1 MGSKGLL
8 LTAEGA
14 RRALL
19 SLGFTYDRDSTH
31 DHVYRYPGSG
41 VACAFPKKGI
51 YSRNVLSKLLH
62 QMRQAGVNMTQE
74 EFLRAA
80 R

>member
-8 LTAEGA
+8 LTAEQA

-31 DHVYRYPGSG
+31 DHVYRLPGSG
-41 VACAFPKKGI
+41 TACSFPKKGI
-51 YSRNVLSKLLH
+51 YSRNVLAKLLH
-62 QMRQAGVNMTQE
+62 QLRQAGVNTTQE
-74 EFLRAA
+74 AFLRAA